1 MTGSPKEEWIR
12 SSRRLYGATLLVAVA
27 LLAVGC
33 ESEKQTEIGGGPVRV
48 GAAAP
53 DFTLASA
60 QGGTVALASYR
71 GHKPV
76 LLYFSMGPG

>member
-1 MTGSPKEEWIR
+1 MR
-12 SSRRLYGATLLVAVA
+12 SSRCLFGTTLLVAVA
-27 LLAVGC
+27 LAAVACG
-33 ESEKQTEIGGGPVRV
+33 SGGHGETDAGPVRV

-60 QGGTVALASYR
+60 QGGTVSLASYR

-76 LLYFSMGPG
+76 RLYFSMGPG